1 MEGFDNTVAKFME
14 FKDKSPKTFKQAYE
28 LTKNIETLAKIYEN
42 MWLFKK
48 IMKSRCIKYTFL
60 VYALDA
66 MEEASDNY
74 LLIQFTDIDLYC
86 VFEHRHYTSFVE
98 DFDDNASVELYQIV
112 LAGRKQKLV
121 FACTDSNYFDKLQGH
136 AKNCF
141 NTNVEASK
149 NQITI
154 DIVNSCERDITDNY
168 NKLYKYVSRFKD
180 EDCLN
185 AMKEMRTL
193 NESKHEY
200 RKFSIA
206 DVIGYEGNFMDLL
219 RSAGHIIING
229 NVTINQNSGDVNTT
243 NNGVIDKTQLA
254 RDWIANNPPNDR
266 EVTTDYYARYATS
279 NTITNNIFGKLV
291 RDAGYK
297 TVQGINKRMW
307 VKL

>member
-1 MEGFDNTVAKFME
+1 MEGFDNIVAKFME
-14 FKDKSPKTFKQAYE
+14 FKDKDPKIFKQAYE
-28 LTKNIETLAKIYEN
+28 LTKNIETLAKIYDN
-42 MWLFKK
+42 MRLFKK
-48 IMKSRCIKYTFL
+48 LMKNKCTKYTSL

-66 MEEASDNY
+66 MEELLDNY
-74 LLIQFTDIDLYC
+74 LLIQFANIDLYC
-86 VFEHRHYTSFVE
+86 VFEHDQYASFIE
-98 DFDDNASVELYQIV
+98 ETDDDASVELYQII
-112 LAGRKQKLV
+112 LAGNKQKLV
-121 FACTDSNYFDKLQGH
+121 FTCTDSDYFNKLQGH
-136 AKNCF
+136 AKKCF
-141 NTNVEASK
+141 NMGINVSK

-168 NKLYKYVSRFKD
+168 NKLYKYVSKFKD

-185 AMKEMRTL
+185 AMNEMRTL

-200 RKFSIA
+200 RKFSII

-219 RSAGHIIING
+219 RSANHIIING
-229 NVTINQNSGDVNTT
+229 NVTINQGGINTT

-279 NTITNNIFGKLV
+279 NTIVINIFGKLV

-297 TVQGINKRMW
+297 IVQGTNKRMW